1 MLGTWAR
8 LQAAL
13 EPLVG
18 TEALVLRHLAYKVDN
33 WHYTFFL
40 TQLLDRGN
48 VGGACAPECVAK
60 GSGFTLGESGWRRV
74 YLTPLLQPKP
84 PATVRNNCAM
94 AVPLGGT
101 AKAATFGGFKRCI
114 TSFRMVRAAL
124 HDIPTCFITC
134 QKLFCVT
141 DVILFGRF

>member
-1 MLGTWAR
+1 M
-8 LQAAL
+8 
-13 EPLVG
+13 
-18 TEALVLRHLAYKVDN
+18 
-33 WHYTFFL
+33 
-40 TQLLDRGN
+40 
-48 VGGACAPECVAK
+48 
-60 GSGFTLGESGWRRV
+60 
-74 YLTPLLQPKP
+74 TPLLQPKP

-141 DVILFGRF
+141 DVILFAVFDAFCFLGKRSTLDTSIVILRGRRSTSDVSCSVFFANAVSLQHVSSRFCGVAVPVWGATKHLVFEGFKTGP